1 MARIYGLNAD
11 PILPPRSTPARLS
24 TNTPVPRNSLSLSPS
39 TSSASPQ
46 ATIDPAGPP
55 TKRRRVSKL
64 AITNGNSAGRSLGS
78 AVEGSAVDSAISLED
93 SDDRLLVSPSTPTAR
108 RQNGFSEVVPKQV
121 SAIYSSLAKAASW
134 RDSEDELVCG
144 FCV

>member
-1 MARIYGLNAD
+1 M
-11 PILPPRSTPARLS
+11 
-24 TNTPVPRNSLSLSPS
+24 
-39 TSSASPQ
+39 
-46 ATIDPAGPP
+46 
-55 TKRRRVSKL
+55 
-64 AITNGNSAGRSLGS
+64 AITNGNSAGRPLGS

-134 RDSEDELVCG
+134 RDAEDELVCG